1 MADEQT
7 DRLRQRWGVENG
19 GRKINKQIGREK
31 DTQTGGET
39 DIYLVLTLSCAFS
52 GFMERQMDRERE
64 RQTDRQTGRET
75 DEQPDR
81 ETDIKAFF

>member
-1 MADEQT
+1 MGG
-7 DRLRQRWGVENG
+7 GVENG

-39 DIYLVLTLSCAFS
+39 DICLVLTLSCAFS
-52 GFMERQMDRERE
+52 SLMERQVERERG

-75 DEQPDR
+75 DGQPDR
-81 ETDIKAFF
+81 ETDIEAFFYY